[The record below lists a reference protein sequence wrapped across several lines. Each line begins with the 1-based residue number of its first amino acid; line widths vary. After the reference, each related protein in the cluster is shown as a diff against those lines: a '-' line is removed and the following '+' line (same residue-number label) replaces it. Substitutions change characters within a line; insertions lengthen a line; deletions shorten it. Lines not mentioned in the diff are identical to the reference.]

1 MTSLMST
8 DPTGEPAVTG
18 RAHILPL
25 LSQDVPMVGL
35 AEEVEAIRGVALAC
49 GLFPAVAVSR
59 AISAA
64 LERGEQ
70 GPLITAWVEM
80 LRATVF
86 RDQRDADARESIGSA
101 APVRR
106 IG

>member
-1 MTSLMST
+1 MTSLMSI
-8 DPTGEPAVTG
+8 DPTGQPAVTD
-18 RAHILPL
+18 HTQILPL
-25 LSQDVPMVGL
+25 PAQDVPVAGL
-35 AEEVEAIRGVALAC
+35 AQEVEAIRGVALAC

-70 GPLITAWVEM
+70 GPLIIAWVEM
-80 LRATVF
+80 LRATVL
-86 RDQRDADARESIGSA
+86 RDQRDADARDSA
-101 APVRR
+101 ASASPVRR